1 MILQKELKMFL
12 SESEASVFLGRI
24 LQEKEMGITIIEQI
38 VNGLIKDL
46 ENDSIKKQE
55 VLGELNKIKKEIGKI

>member
-1 MILQKELKMFL
+1 MFL

-24 LQEKEMGITIIEQI
+24 LKEKEMGITIIEQI

-46 ENDSIKKQE
+46 ENDSIKKKE
-55 VLGELNKIKKEIGKI
+55 VLGELEKIKEEIGRI

>member
-1 MILQKELKMFL
+1 MFL

-24 LQEKEMGITIIEQI
+24 LQEKEMGITIIEKI

-46 ENDSIKKQE
+46 ENDSIKKKE
-55 VLGELNKIKKEIGKI
+55 VLGEIEKIKEEIGRI

>member
-1 MILQKELKMFL
+1 MFL

-55 VLGELNKIKKEIGKI
+55 VLSELSKIKQEIGKI

>member
-1 MILQKELKMFL
+1 MFL

-38 VNGLIKDL
+38 VNGLIKDQ
-46 ENDSIKKQE
+46 ENDSIKKKE
-55 VLGELNKIKKEIGKI
+55 VLGELSKIKKEIGKI

>member
-1 MILQKELKMFL
+1 MFL

-46 ENDSIKKQE
+46 KNDSIKKKE
-55 VLGELNKIKKEIGKI
+55 VLGELEKIKEEIGRI

>member
-1 MILQKELKMFL
+1 MFL
-12 SESEASVFLGRI
+12 SESKASVFLGRI

-55 VLGELNKIKKEIGKI
+55 VLGELNKIKQEVGKI

>member
-1 MILQKELKMFL
+1 MFL

-46 ENDSIKKQE
+46 ENDSIKKPE
-55 VLGELNKIKKEIGKI
+55 VLGQLEKTKEEIARI

>member
-1 MILQKELKMFL
+1 MFL

-24 LQEKEMGITIIEQI
+24 LQEKEMEITIIEKI

-46 ENDSIKKQE
+46 ENDSIKKKE
-55 VLGELNKIKKEIGKI
+55 VLGELEKIKEEIGRI

>member
-1 MILQKELKMFL
+1 MFL

-24 LQEKEMGITIIEQI
+24 LQEKEMGITIIEKI

-46 ENDSIKKQE
+46 ENDSIKKKE
-55 VLGELNKIKKEIGKI
+55 VLGELERIKEEIGRI

>member
-1 MILQKELKMFL
+1 MFL

-24 LQEKEMGITIIEQI
+24 LQEKEMGITIIEKI

-46 ENDSIKKQE
+46 ENDSIKKKE
-55 VLGELNKIKKEIGKI
+55 GLEELEKIKEEIGRI

>member
-1 MILQKELKMFL
+1 MFL

-24 LQEKEMGITIIEQI
+24 LQEKEMGITIIEKI

-46 ENDSIKKQE
+46 ENDSIKKKE
-55 VLGELNKIKKEIGKI
+55 VLGELKRIKEEIGRI

>member
-1 MILQKELKMFL
+1 MFL

-24 LQEKEMGITIIEQI
+24 LQEKEMGITIIEKI

-46 ENDSIKKQE
+46 ENDSLKKQE
-55 VLGELNKIKKEIGKI
+55 VLGELERIKEEIGRI

>member
-1 MILQKELKMFL
+1 MFL

-24 LQEKEMGITIIEQI
+24 LQEKEIGITIIEKI

-46 ENDSIKKQE
+46 ENNSIKKKE
-55 VLGELNKIKKEIGKI
+55 VLGELEKIKEEIGRI

>member
-1 MILQKELKMFL
+1 MFL
-12 SESEASVFLGRI
+12 SESETSVFLGRI

-46 ENDSIKKQE
+46 ENDSIKKKE
-55 VLGELNKIKKEIGKI
+55 VLGELEKIKEEIGRI

>member
-1 MILQKELKMFL
+1 MFL

-24 LQEKEMGITIIEQI
+24 LQEKEIGITIIEKL

-46 ENDSIKKQE
+46 ANDSIKKKA
-55 VLGELNKIKKEIGKI
+55 VLGELEKIHEEIGRI

>member
-1 MILQKELKMFL
+1 MFL

-24 LQEKEMGITIIEQI
+24 LQEKEMGITIIEKI

-46 ENDSIKKQE
+46 ENNSIKKKE
-55 VLGELNKIKKEIGKI
+55 VLGELEKIKEEIGRI

>member
-1 MILQKELKMFL
+1 MFL

-24 LQEKEMGITIIEQI
+24 LQEKEMRITIIEKI

-46 ENDSIKKQE
+46 ENDSIKKKE
-55 VLGELNKIKKEIGKI
+55 VLGELEKIKEEIGRI

>member
-1 MILQKELKMFL
+1 MKSIKTDKLKEGVKKVIESLRDSNDDVSRYG
-12 SESEASVFLGRI
+12 SE
-24 LQEKEMGITIIEQI
+24 KI

-55 VLGELNKIKKEIGKI
+55 VLGELNKIKQEIGKI

>member
-1 MILQKELKMFL
+1 MFL

-24 LQEKEMGITIIEQI
+24 LQEKEMGITIIEKI

-46 ENDSIKKQE
+46 ENDSIKKKE
-55 VLGELNKIKKEIGKI
+55 VLEELEKIKEEIGRI